1 MNDIYD
7 IAALTARIRG
17 KKVALFEHLDF
28 SRKLR
33 RAEDIDNYLGLP
45 HRTGTAFMQEM
56 ADHALAHEPDVIR
69 EKVISVFAGKTF
81 TIACKETM
89 YKARTVIIATGVA
102 SSTLFRGEKELLGR
116 GVSYCATCD
125 GMLYRG
131 KKVAVISYGR
141 EGESDAAYLAELC
154 AEVHYLPLY
163 RGDVNLR
170 TETITLHEPCTIR
183 AIEGEKKA
191 ERLVTSKGDL
201 DVDGVFIIRES
212 DPVDSLIKSVAM
224 DGTHIAVDR
233 QMKTNI
239 ADFSPAAT
247 QQENRIKWQKPSA
260 KDSSPHSARQ
270 NTVTNRQTQPN
281 HKNERDV
288 SHHRQHRLHQHT
300 EPRLTDEH
308 RRRKNE

>member
-7 IAALTARIRG
+7 IAIIGGGPAGLSAALTARIRG

-239 ADFSPAAT
+239 AGLFACGDATGKPYQVAKAVGEGLIAAL
-247 QQENRIKWQKPSA
+247 SA
-260 KDSSPHSARQ
+260 A
-270 NTVTNRQTQPN
+270 
-281 HKNERDV
+281 EY
-288 SHHRQHRLHQHT
+288 LHEQADT
-300 EPRLTDEH
+300 AES
-308 RRRKNE
+308 